1 MAINLPEDPLSLKTF
16 LASYAGRSGGNHGM
30 LRSLTSLIEKL
41 SEGEPMADEE
51 SKQGDEKTLITLAAN

>member
-1 MAINLPEDPLSLKTF
+1 MAINLPEDPLSLKNF

-51 SKQGDEKTLITLAAN
+51 SKQGGERTLIT

>member
-1 MAINLPEDPLSLKTF
+1 MVEFLPEDPLSIKTF

-41 SEGEPMADEE
+41 SEGEPITDEE
-51 SKQGDEKTLITLAAN
+51 SKQGDERGLLT